1 MLPLS
6 VLLPVRNGMPYL
18 ARAQASL
25 VENCESY
32 DEIIVINDGSTDG
45 SSEFIKEW
53 AKTEPR
59 LRVIAGEAKG
69 LVHALNAG
77 IAASQHSWLARVDVD
92 DQYAPNRLKVQR
104 KLIAEGVVAIFSDYQ
119 VLAEDGKNL
128 GTIASPVHYAATSIS
143 LVNSQRTAHPSV
155 LLQKKAVLAVGG
167 YRPQDFPV
175 EDLSLWLR
183 LSRVGKLISA
193 PQTLLKYQ
201 LTPGSITALKQEEM
215 VNKKREVI
223 FQIGINPTDLEE
235 VTRNWKGIF
244 KSYSGTQLGNQR
256 KILLTRD
263 LYSAYKASSKASPAL
278 FLFMACLLLIDPK
291 TYVSVF
297 VMQIE
302 KTRRS
307 AAKSYK

>member
-6 VLLPVRNGMPYL
+6 VLLPVRNGMLYL

-25 VENCESY
+25 VENCEEH
-32 DEIIVINDGSTDG
+32 DEIIVIDDGSTDG

-69 LVHALNAG
+69 LVHALNSG

-104 KLIAEGVVAIFSDYQ
+104 ELIQDGVVAIFSDYQ
-119 VLAEDGKNL
+119 VLSHDGKDL

-143 LVNSQRTAHPSV
+143 LVISQRTAHPSV

-167 YRPQDFPV
+167 YRLQDFPV

-183 LSRVGKLISA
+183 LTRVGKLISA

-215 VNKKREVI
+215 VSKKREVI
-223 FQIGINPTDLEE
+223 SQIGINPKDIEE
-235 VTRNWKGIF
+235 VTRNWRGIF
-244 KSYSGTQLGNQR
+244 KSYSETQLGSQR

-263 LYSAYKASSKASPAL
+263 FYSASKASGKFSLAS
-278 FLFMACLLLIDPK
+278 FLAMACFLLINPK
-291 TYVSVF
+291 TYISVL

-302 KTRRS
+302 KNRRS
-307 AAKSYK
+307 ATKNFR